1 MKSFHLDFSIP
12 KSSVYIQHGDGIVLQ
27 GSCFSDE
34 ISTHLRA
41 AGHSVSKAS
50 FGTVF
55 HPTMLA
61 INLLNCFE
69 ENINERIF
77 QREDIFFS
85 WDCSS
90 TVFAS
95 SEEEL
100 LEKLSVTRNQLK
112 QDLSAAKLLVVTF
125 GSAWGYELV
134 ETNELVANCHKLP
147 QSNFQ
152 KFLSSPY
159 EMVQDWMLVIDK
171 LKELNPALQIVFTV
185 SPVRH
190 IKDGL
195 VENNLSKAR
204 LIEVVQQL
212 SIEENCHYF
221 PSYELLMDVLRDYRF
236 YASDKIHPS
245 EEAVEFIWEKF
256 QETYFSDET
265 RALNETVRGLRKSM
279 EHKSLHGVTKAQL
292 NHEENVNRKLE
303 ELLLKHPEIEW
314 E

>member
-1 MKSFHLDFSIP
+1 M
-12 KSSVYIQHGDGIVLQ
+12 QHGDGIVLQ

-34 ISTHLRA
+34 ISAHLIA
-41 AGHSVSKAS
+41 TGHSVSRAS
-50 FGTVF
+50 FGTIF

-61 INLLNCFE
+61 MNLLNCFE
-69 ENINERIF
+69 ENVSERIF
-77 QREDIFFS
+77 QREEIFFS

-95 SEEEL
+95 SEEKL
-100 LEKLSVTRNQLK
+100 LEKLSITRNQLK
-112 QDLSAAKLLVVTF
+112 QDLSDSKLLVVTF
-125 GSAWGYELV
+125 GSAWGYELI
-134 ETNELVANCHKLP
+134 ETSELVANCHKLP

-159 EMVQDWMLVIDK
+159 EMVQDWMLVLDK
-171 LKELNPALQIVFTV
+171 LKELNPALHIVFTV

-195 VENNLSKAR
+195 IENNLSKAR

-265 RALNETVRGLRKSM
+265 ITMNEKVRGLRKSL
-279 EHKSLHGVTKAQL
+279 EHKSLHGATKAQL
-292 NHEENVNRKLE
+292 NHEESVKLKLK

-314 E
+314 ERS

>member
-1 MKSFHLDFSIP
+1 M
-12 KSSVYIQHGDGIVLQ
+12 QHGDGIILQ

-34 ISTHLRA
+34 ISSHLIA
-41 AGHSVSKAS
+41 AGHSVSRAS
-50 FGTVF
+50 FGTIF

-61 INLLNCFE
+61 MNLLNCFE
-69 ENINERIF
+69 ENVSERIF

-95 SEEEL
+95 NEEAL
-100 LEKLSVTRNQLK
+100 LKKLTLTRNQLK
-112 QDLSAAKLLVVTF
+112 YDLSTAKLLVVTF
-125 GSAWGYELV
+125 GSAWGYELI
-134 ETNELVANCHKLP
+134 ETSELVANCHKLP

-159 EMVQDWMLVIDK
+159 EMVQDWILVLDK
-171 LKELNPALQIVFTV
+171 LKEVNPELHIVFTV

-195 VENNLSKAR
+195 IENNLSKAR

-265 RALNETVRGLRKSM
+265 ITMNEKVRGLRKSL
-279 EHKSLHGVTKAQL
+279 EHKSLHGATKAQL
-292 NHEENVNRKLE
+292 NHEENVKRKLE

-314 E
+314 ERS